1 MIRKISLDASNLLI
15 DGKYTSGDI
24 VLVVCD
30 ATLNNIS
37 IQLPDATALK
47 DVLLFIKK
55 VDSTAN
61 TVTFTGLAGQTIDGV
76 TSIELSTQYEAD
88 ILITDG
94 LNYYRF
100 A

>member
-24 VLVVCD
+24 VLILCD
-30 ATLNNIS
+30 ATLNNIAV
-37 IQLPDATALK
+37 QLPDTTALK
-47 DVLLFIKK
+47 DVLLCVKK
-55 VDSTAN
+55 VDASAN
-61 TVTFTGLAGQTIDGV
+61 TVTLSGLPGQTIDGAV
-76 TSIELSTQYEAD
+76 SLVLTTQYESD